1 MIQKYEAL
9 EIYDKQYALLIENK
23 GETDST
29 TSHNIGKT
37 KK

>member
-23 GETDST
+23 GETDDQS
-29 TSHNIGKT
+29 
-37 KK
+37 